1 VLRPHPRIAGFLGR
15 ALSHE
20 FLAVQQ
26 YLVQSR
32 LCRLWGWQD
41 WAESFARES
50 REELEHAGLLSDQL
64 LRMGIAPSAGT
75 LRPSRPGRD
84 LREMLEQDVA
94 IEWSA
99 VELYAEALDFSQR
112 MRDAPTASLFAQ
124 LLEDEKGHLMHL
136 QETISSLGTHH
147 GH

>member
-1 VLRPHPRIAGFLGR
+1 MRPHPRIAGFLGR

>member
-1 VLRPHPRIAGFLGR
+1 MLRLHPRIAGFLGQ

-84 LREMLEQDVA
+84 LREMLDQDVA

-112 MRDAPTASLFAQ
+112 MRDERTASLFAQ
-124 LLEDEKGHLMHL
+124 LLEDEKGHLVHL